1 MSKKTKMILLISFF
15 LVVLG
20 FASKAKYDHD
30 KNQYHPKL
38 WIGFFDYRINF
49 RDLGKSLNQCMG
61 KELFR
66 TGVIYRSNKYFSGW
80 SCDKIGSPDF
90 IYSLNFNPREPHE
103 YYCIRKDQSLL
114 KGRHFNTHFE
124 ISDIENLENW
134 KKTEFKK
141 SMCDFFRNTITDIN
155 QKHSLLFH
163 CDVGRDRTGA
173 FAAMLSVALAEQKNL
188 VNKDFIHAVECDYEK
203 TSALEKDK
211 FGKMNQFILDFEEHG
226 GVSQFLETQCQIS
239 PADLLQA
246 ADHFIL

>member
-1 MSKKTKMILLISFF
+1 MSKKAKAILLASF
-15 LVVLG
+15 LILGLG

-30 KNQYHPKL
+30 KKQYQPKL

-80 SCDKIGSPDF
+80 SCDKIGNPDF

-114 KGRHFNTHFE
+114 KGRHFNPHFE

-134 KKTEFKK
+134 KKTEFNN
-141 SMCDFFRNTITDIN
+141 SMCDFFRHTITNIN
-155 QKHSLLFH
+155 QNHSLLFH

-188 VNKDFIHAVECDYEK
+188 VDKDFIHAVECDYEK
-203 TSALEKDK
+203 TAALEKEK
-211 FGKMNQFILDFEEHG
+211 FGKMQTFILDLESRG
-226 GVSQFLETQCQIS
+226 GVSSFLGVQCHIS
-239 PADLLQA
+239 QADLSQA